1 MTNTSANFLFAAL
14 ALLASSIDL
23 HARST
28 KEVATVYIDVNKA
41 TVIGFLPLAMK
52 NSRDREAFVAE
63 NLVSLAINNA
73 RICLGDD
80 YATYRVVFADRIVL
94 RAQGRER
101 SFELGTAAPLVG
113 ALLFGPSAP
122 NPRILFAG
130 GGPEALLR
138 MLHPAA
144 SEYFGKQCGS

>member
-94 RAQGRER
+94 RSQGRER

-113 ALLFGPSAP
+113 ALFFAPGAP

-138 MLHPAA
+138 MLQPAA
-144 SEYFGKQCGS
+144 SEYFGKQCGG

>member
-52 NSRDREAFVAE
+52 NSRDSEALKAE
-63 NLVSLAINNA
+63 NLVSLAVNNA

-113 ALLFGPSAP
+113 ALLSAKRAEP
-122 NPRILFAG
+122 T
-130 GGPEALLR
+130 
-138 MLHPAA
+138 HPVRRRRTGSA
-144 SEYFGKQCGS
+144 SADAPARCE